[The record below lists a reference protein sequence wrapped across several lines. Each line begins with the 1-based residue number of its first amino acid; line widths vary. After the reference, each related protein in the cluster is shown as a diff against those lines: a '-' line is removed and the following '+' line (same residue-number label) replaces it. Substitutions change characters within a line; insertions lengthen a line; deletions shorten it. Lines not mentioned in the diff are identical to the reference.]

1 MRTLIIS
8 LAMVD
13 DTPIAPA
20 SSSPPH
26 TSEAATFDD
35 TTLNLDDAADLA
47 KLERTIAALAS
58 LDVGTLAHSRF
69 RGVRRAL
76 EPLHKRFV
84 DRQAAILD
92 LERKRQLRN
101 EREKRQKSQAK
112 ADRRHK
118 DTTRLRLERIRN
130 LAELCESGSGGAAGG
145 DVLGNL
151 LGDAPVAYLSQ
162 VPDGAVREDDAR
174 GEKRGRDVALALEAA
189 ADEGDEDDDEGAE
202 GRPERVAGAGRSAED
217 DACAPPPSSSDPQ
230 PKLNRATQCYTCKA
244 RFTTLHHF
252 YAQLCP
258 SCAEVNYRMRH
269 LFADLTG
276 RTALLT
282 GARVKIGFEI
292 GLKLL
297 RAGATLIATTRFP
310 ADAAARYARE
320 KDYDEWKHRLH
331 VHAVDLRDVA
341 GLEAFCA
348 RLLETTPRLDVI
360 VNNACQTVRRPASY
374 YSHLLPAERR
384 LEEALRSRVRQSLEA
399 GGVEGKGAAIEAPE
413 ESEAATAEAPAA
425 EIVPTL
431 MNHAKFS
438 RSRPRPD
445 ASASGALL
453 ADAPRDCDPDEFF
466 PTPAQLS
473 QMKIAPEDFVT
484 APEHLP
490 EGKLDVN
497 GQQIDLRSSNSW
509 LLKLQEVS
517 LPELVEVM
525 AINAIAPF
533 VLNARL
539 QPLLARTAAT
549 HDVDTFIVNVSAM
562 EGKFYRHKTPNHPH
576 TNMAKAALN
585 MMTRTA
591 AAELAEKHRVFMTA
605 VDTGWINDENPRE
618 RAARIARDH
627 HFQTPLDEID
637 AAARVLHPVFH
648 GAAGG
653 TTAPRGVPQRF
664 HSDRVV
670 ITPSQS
676 LSHDVCMPP

>member
-1 MRTLIIS
+1 
-8 LAMVD
+8 MVD
-13 DTPIAPA
+13 APPNPPA
-20 SSSPPH
+20 SSSPPPTLE
-26 TSEAATFDD
+26 TSASDD
-35 TTLNLDDAADLA
+35 TTLNLDDPADLA

-69 RGVRRAL
+69 RAVRRAL

-130 LAELCESGSGGAAGG
+130 LAELCESGGGGVGG

-189 ADEGDEDDDEGAE
+189 ADEDVGDDGGAE
-202 GRPERVAGAGRSAED
+202 GRPERDAGVGRSAED
-217 DACAPPPSSSDPQ
+217 DSSAPPSSSTSAP
-230 PKLNRATQCYTCKA
+230 PSPSHSELNRASQCYTCKA

-269 LFADLTG
+269 LSADLTG

-320 KDYDEWKHRLH
+320 KDYDEWKRRLH

-348 RLLETTPRLDVI
+348 RLLETMPRLDII

-374 YSHLLPAERR
+374 YAHLLPAERQ
-384 LEEALRSRVRQSLEA
+384 LEEALRSRGRPSLEA
-399 GGVEGKGAAIEAPE
+399 GGVRREGAAAID
-413 ESEAATAEAPAA
+413 SAA
-425 EIVPTL
+425 EIPATL
-431 MNHAKFS
+431 SNHAMFS
-438 RSRPRPD
+438 SSRPRPD

-453 ADAPRDCDPDEFF
+453 AGDAPRDGDRDPDEFF

-549 HDVDTFIVNVSAM
+549 YDVDTFIVNVSAM

-653 TTAPRGVPQRF
+653 TTPLRGVF
-664 HSDRVV
+664 LKDF
-670 ITPSQS
+670 IATEW
-676 LSHDVCMPP
+676 

>member
-1 MRTLIIS
+1 MAVAPPPPALTLITS
-8 LAMVD
+8 LDMVD
-13 DTPIAPA
+13 APINPPA
-20 SSSPPH
+20 SSSPPP
-26 TSEAATFDD
+26 TLETAASDD
-35 TTLNLDDAADLA
+35 TTLNLDDPADLA

-69 RGVRRAL
+69 RAVRRAL

-130 LAELCESGSGGAAGG
+130 LAELCESGGAGVGG

-189 ADEGDEDDDEGAE
+189 PDEDEGDEGDDGGAE
-202 GRPERVAGAGRSAED
+202 GRPGRDEGAGRSAED
-217 DACAPPPSSSDPQ
+217 DSSAPTSPSHSE
-230 PKLNRATQCYTCKA
+230 LNRASQCYTCKA

-269 LFADLTG
+269 LSADLTG

-374 YSHLLPAERR
+374 YAHLLPAERR
-384 LEEALRSRVRQSLEA
+384 LEEALRSRGRPRRRRGDRSAQRFR
-399 GGVEGKGAAIEAPE
+399 GGVVRGG
-413 ESEAATAEAPAA
+413 
-425 EIVPTL
+425 
-431 MNHAKFS
+431 
-438 RSRPRPD
+438 
-445 ASASGALL
+445 
-453 ADAPRDCDPDEFF
+453 
-466 PTPAQLS
+466 
-473 QMKIAPEDFVT
+473 
-484 APEHLP
+484 
-490 EGKLDVN
+490 
-497 GQQIDLRSSNSW
+497 IDR
-509 LLKLQEVS
+509 
-517 LPELVEVM
+517 
-525 AINAIAPF
+525 
-533 VLNARL
+533 
-539 QPLLARTAAT
+539 
-549 HDVDTFIVNVSAM
+549 
-562 EGKFYRHKTPNHPH
+562 G
-576 TNMAKAALN
+576 
-585 MMTRTA
+585 
-591 AAELAEKHRVFMTA
+591 
-605 VDTGWINDENPRE
+605 G
-618 RAARIARDH
+618 
-627 HFQTPLDEID
+627 ID
-637 AAARVLHPVFH
+637 R
-648 GAAGG
+648 GG
-653 TTAPRGVPQRF
+653 
-664 HSDRVV
+664 D
-670 ITPSQS
+670 
-676 LSHDVCMPP
+676 